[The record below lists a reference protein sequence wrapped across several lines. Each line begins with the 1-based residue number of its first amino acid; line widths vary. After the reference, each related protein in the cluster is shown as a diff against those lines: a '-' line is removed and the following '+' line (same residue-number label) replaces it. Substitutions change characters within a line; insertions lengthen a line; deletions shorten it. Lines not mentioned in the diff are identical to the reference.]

1 MSDERERGPQIVDAH
16 QELVRRIEQS
26 TGRMRA
32 LSIVTIAVA
41 VVLAASYLSQLV
53 LPLTGTSTVT
63 VNLDD
68 PGTVAAELL
77 VLALV
82 LAWLYVGVQ
91 DLRFSWRLKAEIRQ
105 ARTEEKEIEGRL
117 A

>member
-1 MSDERERGPQIVDAH
+1 MSDEKERGPQIVDAH

-41 VVLAASYLSQLV
+41 VVLAISYLSQLA
-53 LPLTGTSTVT
+53 LPLAGTTTVT
-63 VNLDD
+63 VNLSD
-68 PGTVAAELL
+68 PGTVAAEMIVL
-77 VLALV
+77 VLALT
-82 LAWLYVGVQ
+82 WLLVGVQ
-91 DLRFSWRLKAEIRQ
+91 DLRFSWRIKAEIRQ
-105 ARTEEKEIEGRL
+105 ARIEEKGIEDRL